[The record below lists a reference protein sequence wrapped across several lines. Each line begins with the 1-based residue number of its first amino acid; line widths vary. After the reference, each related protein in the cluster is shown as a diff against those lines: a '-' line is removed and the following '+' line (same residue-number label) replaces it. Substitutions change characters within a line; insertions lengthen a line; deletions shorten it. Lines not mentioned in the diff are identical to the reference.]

1 MGGSEGGGEGG
12 GSISAK
18 LLCLLTG
25 DIPFDESFGF
35 FVVFE
40 AYLISSSSSS
50 RVSSSTRGHQSDPSF
65 IFFSPVGPS
74 VVQSMSAEHPGGLPA
89 TGCAPLIM
97 LADDVCPPAYCVTL
111 PTSAAASAFGVI
123 SL

>member
-40 AYLISSSSSS
+40 AYLISSSS

-65 IFFSPVGPS
+65 IFFPQSDPLWSSRCQQNTQVDFQRR
-74 VVQSMSAEHPGGLPA
+74 VVLR
-89 TGCAPLIM
+89 
-97 LADDVCPPAYCVTL
+97 
-111 PTSAAASAFGVI
+111 
-123 SL
+123 